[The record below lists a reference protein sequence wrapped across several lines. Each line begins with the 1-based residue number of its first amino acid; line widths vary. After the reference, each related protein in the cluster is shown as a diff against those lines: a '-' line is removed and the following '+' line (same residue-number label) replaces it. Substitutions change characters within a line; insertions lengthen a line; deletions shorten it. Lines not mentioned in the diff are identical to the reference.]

1 MPPQPPCHLSISGL
15 FLYLS
20 GMEVMTRYQRLK
32 RDRAQARMLAAQRTW
47 DVLSAFLASR
57 GVEAKVFGSVAED
70 RCSEMSD
77 LDVMILGEPPL
88 DLKREIMRRAERA
101 SSDTGIPVDIVF
113 ENDFPDLARAI

>member
-1 MPPQPPCHLSISGL
+1 
-15 FLYLS
+15 
-20 GMEVMTRYQRLK
+20 METMTRYQKLK
-32 RDRAQARMLAAQRTW
+32 QDRAQARMLSAQRAW
-47 DVLSAFLASR
+47 DVLSAFFASR

-88 DLKREIMRRAERA
+88 DVRREIMRKAEQV

-113 ENDFPDLARAI
+113 ENDFPDLARAF